1 MDLWDNNPWAGW
13 TPDPSGV
20 PIPSAPPIPGLVSVA
35 SRLWLT
41 AEERAVIVA
50 ASPLTCLYRDVAP
63 VRNACL
69 PWRCFAGRGS
79 SCGGSHSDDAHCQ
92 CCLYPARP

>member
-1 MDLWDNNPWAGW
+1 MDVWDNNPWAGW
-13 TPDPSGV
+13 TPNPSGV
-20 PIPSAPPIPGLVSVA
+20 PIPSRAADPGPGVGRVA
-35 SRLWLT
+35 TLAHGR
-41 AEERAVIVA
+41 ERAVIVA

-92 CCLYPARP
+92 RCLYPARP